1 MSPAEPV
8 HSPASVAIVM
18 PETGEAIAVVTAWR
32 TEPGDM
38 VEAGESLVEVLI
50 PGVTIEVAA
59 PSSGRLVTIVSP
71 VEARVRPHDVL
82 GWIEP

>member
-1 MSPAEPV
+1 
-8 HSPASVAIVM
+8 M
-18 PETGEAIAVVTAWR
+18 PETGEASAVVTAWR
-32 TEPGDM
+32 TEPGDL

-59 PSSGRLVTIVSP
+59 PLSGRLATILTP
-71 VEARVRPHDVL
+71 VESRVRPHDVL

>member
-1 MSPAEPV
+1 MSPVEPV
-8 HSPASVAIVM
+8 PPPAAVAVVM
-18 PETGEAIAVVTAWR
+18 PETGEASAVVTAWR
-32 TEPGDM
+32 TEPGDL

-59 PSSGRLVTIVSP
+59 PSSGRLAAIVSP

-82 GWIEP
+82 GWI